1 MQNDFVSQRNPILIN
16 NGSNLLKIA
25 YNLIHNYT
33 KKNKTDDQ
41 ISISDNM
48 EQQTQQSINSNIL
61 EMAFK
66 LIQKFNV
73 GEKGMVDTSA
83 TSNTQPDIA
92 TEPQDTDKNSNLSNV
107 LKFSYN
113 IMKQFKNR
121 DNKYTVEEQED
132 TTRINVSDTTQQSP
146 DTTEPSP
153 DTTEPMQ
160 DTTEP
165 MQDTNKDEQCSPD
178 NSNLNSVL
186 IGTQTSYNEQN
197 NSTEKYCVYYNIET
211 GKVSQ
216 KKSDSI

>member
-121 DNKYTVEEQED
+121 DNKYTVQE
-132 TTRINVSDTTQQSP
+132 
-146 DTTEPSP
+146 
-153 DTTEPMQ
+153 
-160 DTTEP
+160 
-165 MQDTNKDEQCSPD
+165 
-178 NSNLNSVL
+178 
-186 IGTQTSYNEQN
+186 
-197 NSTEKYCVYYNIET
+197 
-211 GKVSQ
+211 
-216 KKSDSI
+216 